1 MRLPIVSAR
10 DLIKTL
16 AKVGYLADH
25 QSGSHI
31 ILRNKN
37 YPYRKLTIPNQ
48 RNSARNFARNNKSD
62 GPIKRGVL
70 KTTMRCLGTTL

>member
-16 AKVGYLADH
+16 AKIGYLADH

-37 YPYRKLTIPNQ
+37 YPYRKLTIPNHKEI
-48 RNSARNFARNNKSD
+48 ARGTLRAIINQTGLSKEEF
-62 GPIKRGVL
+62 L
-70 KTTMRCLGTTL
+70 KLL